1 MPAVKWIR
9 RDLEHE
15 ELGCLIAGTVA
26 LRGYGAAKVAA
37 ILGTSENTA
46 RARIKNPGSLTVD
59 EMTKL
64 GRGLGIP
71 IEKLRDAIQY

>member
-9 RDLEHE
+9 RDVKHE
-15 ELGCLIAGTVA
+15 ALGALISGTAAVH
-26 LRGYGAAKVAA
+26 GYGVAKLAG

-46 RARIKNPGSLTVD
+46 RARIRNPGSLTVD

-71 IEKLRDAIQY
+71 IERLRDAIQY